1 MEAHGKFG
9 FDRNY
14 HIMYQHVQL
23 LTKRHRNDPTHGIG
37 IEELSYQD
45 PTWIMSAA
53 NCEMRQA
60 ALDAIGL
67 SKNADF
73 FESSTWFLEDQEI
86 DIKARVVDD
95 ELLVRMG
102 CMTLLY
108 QIPISCTTWTPY
120 RSAPISVTTAA
131 AIAKKVWDAAH
142 FAVWPGQTKSL
153 AY

>member
-1 MEAHGKFG
+1 MQTHANFG

-23 LTKRHRNDPTHGIG
+23 IMKRHRNGPTHGIGIGIG

-95 ELLVRMG
+95 EL
-102 CMTLLY
+102 
-108 QIPISCTTWTPY
+108 
-120 RSAPISVTTAA
+120 
-131 AIAKKVWDAAH
+131 
-142 FAVWPGQTKSL
+142 
-153 AY
+153 